1 LEIMG
6 EHRDAPESTGSGG
19 VPQEITLDGAKSLAD
34 EAAAILQEARDGRS
48 VSGEQARAFA
58 RACIE
63 ADEIG
68 RVALAVID
76 GGVFAGTRLVALAER
91 VLREQLVQRDTAC
104 SVVSSE

>member
-1 LEIMG
+1 MG
-6 EHRDAPESTGSGG
+6 DHREAPVSTGSGG
-19 VPQEITLDGAKSLAD
+19 VPQEITLDGSESLAG
-34 EAAAILQEARDGRS
+34 EAAAILRAARDGQA
-48 VSGEQARAFA
+48 VSGERARAFA

-76 GGVFAGTRLVALAER
+76 GGVFAGTRLVALTER